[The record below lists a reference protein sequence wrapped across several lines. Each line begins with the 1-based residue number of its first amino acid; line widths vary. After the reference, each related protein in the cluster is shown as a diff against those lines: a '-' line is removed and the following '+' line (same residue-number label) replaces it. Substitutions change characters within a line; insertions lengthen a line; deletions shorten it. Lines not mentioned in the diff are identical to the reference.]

1 MDFISQ
7 PRLAGNLTA
16 EFKKL
21 ALLSAFVP
29 QLQDIS
35 GQLTAN
41 LNLSGTLPV
50 PRIRGEV
57 RLLNAATDIPQ
68 AGTRIQD
75 IQLTLSS
82 DGQGPLRL
90 SGMARS
96 GSGQLNLSGQLEP
109 TSGQADLAINGEN
122 FQAVNTPSI
131 QALISPDIKLALVER
146 QVRTEGQLVIP
157 KAYLSP
163 PGGTSGRVNPSS
175 DVVFVNDKGDRATPS
190 QKGLAIVTKIRV
202 ILGDDIYVEAAGFK
216 GQLKGTLLV
225 EETPQLAPRGTGT
238 IEVVAGDYKIYGEE
252 IAIERG
258 RLLFS
263 GGPIDNP
270 GLDLRVARKVDDI
283 TAGAQV
289 SGTLK
294 SPRLK
299 LFSTPPMPDS
309 GILSYLVLG
318 QSPQGSSAAQSAM
331 LYRAATALGM
341 SGGGNQLFAGIS
353 KTLNLDNFEFESS
366 SKGEGASLLIG
377 KYLTP
382 SLYISY
388 GVGLFKAVN
397 TFKLRYRLSKRLNLE
412 TATSSDHSSADLI
425 YTLER

>member
-1 MDFISQ
+1 
-7 PRLAGNLTA
+7 
-16 EFKKL
+16 
-21 ALLSAFVP
+21 
-29 QLQDIS
+29 
-35 GQLTAN
+35 
-41 LNLSGTLPV
+41 
-50 PRIRGEV
+50 
-57 RLLNAATDIPQ
+57 
-68 AGTRIQD
+68 
-75 IQLTLSS
+75 
-82 DGQGPLRL
+82 
-90 SGMARS
+90 
-96 GSGQLNLSGQLEP
+96 
-109 TSGQADLAINGEN
+109 
-122 FQAVNTPSI
+122 
-131 QALISPDIKLALVER
+131 
-146 QVRTEGQLVIP
+146 
-157 KAYLSP
+157 
-163 PGGTSGRVNPSS
+163 
-175 DVVFVNDKGDRATPS
+175 
-190 QKGLAIVTKIRV
+190 
-202 ILGDDIYVEAAGFK
+202 
-216 GQLKGTLLV
+216 
-225 EETPQLAPRGTGT
+225 
-238 IEVVAGDYKIYGEE
+238 
-252 IAIERG
+252 
-258 RLLFS
+258 LFS

-309 GILSYLVLG
+309 SILSYLVLG

-341 SGGGNQLFAGIS
+341 SGGNKLFAGIS
-353 KTLNLDNFEFESS
+353 ETLNLDTFEFESGS
-366 SKGEGASLLIG
+366 EGEGASLLIG

>member
-1 MDFISQ
+1 
-7 PRLAGNLTA
+7 
-16 EFKKL
+16 
-21 ALLSAFVP
+21 
-29 QLQDIS
+29 
-35 GQLTAN
+35 
-41 LNLSGTLPV
+41 
-50 PRIRGEV
+50 
-57 RLLNAATDIPQ
+57 
-68 AGTRIQD
+68 
-75 IQLTLSS
+75 
-82 DGQGPLRL
+82 
-90 SGMARS
+90 
-96 GSGQLNLSGQLEP
+96 
-109 TSGQADLAINGEN
+109 
-122 FQAVNTPSI
+122 
-131 QALISPDIKLALVER
+131 
-146 QVRTEGQLVIP
+146 
-157 KAYLSP
+157 
-163 PGGTSGRVNPSS
+163 
-175 DVVFVNDKGDRATPS
+175 
-190 QKGLAIVTKIRV
+190 
-202 ILGDDIYVEAAGFK
+202 
-216 GQLKGTLLV
+216 
-225 EETPQLAPRGTGT
+225 
-238 IEVVAGDYKIYGEE
+238 
-252 IAIERG
+252 
-258 RLLFS
+258 LFS
-263 GGPIDNP
+263 SGPIDNP
-270 GLDLRVARKVDDI
+270 GLDLRAVRRGDEV

-412 TATSSDHSSADLI
+412 TATSSDYSSADLI